1 MKQPIH
7 LITSICIA
15 ALMLT
20 LSGCKQGKNA
30 INSDDKKISYGIG
43 LDLGR
48 KAKQDGFTV
57 DPDALANGV
66 RDGLSDTKKQAFE
79 DKDIEAAMMAKQKE
93 LMAQREEKAKTA
105 GASNGKAGED
115 YLAANAKKDG
125 VKVTA
130 SGLQYKVIKA
140 GPAGGKKPLATSEV
154 TVNYRG
160 TLLDGTEFDSSYK
173 RNEPA
178 TFPLNRVIPGWTEG
192 VQLMTEGSTYEF
204 VIPAAL
210 AYGAQGAGPI
220 APNST
225 LIFQVEL
232 IKVK

>member
-15 ALMLT
+15 TMMLT
-20 LSGCKQGKNA
+20 VSGCNQGKTA
-30 INSDDKKISYGIG
+30 INTDEKKISYGIG

-48 KAKQDGFTV
+48 KAKQDGFVV
-57 DPDALANGV
+57 DPEALASGV
-66 RDGLSDTKKQAFE
+66 RDGLSGAKGQVADE
-79 DKDIEAAMMAKQKE
+79 EIEKAMMAKQKE
-93 LMAQREEKAKTA
+93 LMAKKEEASKASQAT
-105 GASNGKAGED
+105 NGKAGEEF
-115 YLAANAKKDG
+115 LAANAKKDG
-125 VKVTA
+125 VKTTA
-130 SGLQYKVIKA
+130 SGLQYKVVKA
-140 GPAGGKKPLATSEV
+140 GPATGKKPAATSNV

-204 VIPAAL
+204 YIPAKL
-210 AYGAQGAGPI
+210 AYGEQGAGPI
-220 APNST
+220 GPNST

-232 IKVK
+232 LKVN